1 MEAVFGAIIVGM
13 LAEMRISM
21 GKIGKR
27 VDRLEIAQERQGT
40 GKYLIHG
47 IVPIACAFITYATL
61 H

>member
-1 MEAVFGAIIVGM
+1 MEAVFGALIVGM

-47 IVPIACAFITYATL
+47 LIPVLCSIITYATL